1 MSKKIFYCAAL
12 FCLCIGFPL
21 NAATVSF
28 LVIETGLPQQSPVNR
43 YSAMWEN
50 GLMDVFF
57 EQGYIV
63 SNAPMMR
70 LYEKPEPGLPSDA
83 EKELAAA
90 KEGGVE
96 FFIIAIVDYP
106 PPKGQEI
113 LKPQKVSLRLF
124 RINAPKMIYEQQY
137 TDKIS
142 KSQKEE
148 YDNLKQAVMTLIPH
162 LRDK

>member
-1 MSKKIFYCAAL
+1 MSKKRLVYAAV
-12 FCLCIGFPL
+12 FCILIGFPL

-28 LVIETGLPQQSPVNR
+28 LVIETGLPQQVPVNH

-83 EKELAAA
+83 EKELDVA

-106 PPKGQEI
+106 PPKGQEV

-124 RINAPKMIYEQQY
+124 RVNSSKMLHEQQY
-137 TDKIS
+137 MDKTS
-142 KSQKEE
+142 RSQKEE
-148 YDNLKQAVMTLIPH
+148 YDNLKKAVMALIPH
-162 LRDK
+162 LKDK